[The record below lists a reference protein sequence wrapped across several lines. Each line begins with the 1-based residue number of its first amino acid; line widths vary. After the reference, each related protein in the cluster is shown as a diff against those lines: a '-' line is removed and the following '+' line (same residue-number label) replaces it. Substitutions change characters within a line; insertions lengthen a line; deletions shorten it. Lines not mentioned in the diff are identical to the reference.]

1 MSIDE
6 MIDKY
11 SKLVYKICYNMLI
24 NSFDAEDITQEV
36 YISFYKH
43 FDEYGKLQENEIK
56 NILCK
61 IALNKCKD
69 VLKSKAK
76 KIENMTTDNIL
87 SLENYIMPNKM
98 EDEILEKEKKE
109 NIIKLIKDI
118 KEPYSNILY
127 LYYIKQNSLDEI
139 SENLGIKKQTHKM
152 KIYRAKKI
160 LKEEIESIGGVSVL

>member
-1 MSIDE
+1 

-11 SKLVYKICYNMLI
+11 SKLIYKICYNMLI

-139 SENLGIKKQTHKM
+139 SENLGIKKQTLKM
-152 KIYRAKKI
+152 QIYRAKKL
-160 LKEEIESIGGVSVL
+160 LKEKIESIGGVSIL

>member
-11 SKLVYKICYNMLI
+11 SKLVYKICYDMLI

-76 KIENMTTDNIL
+76 KIENMTADNIL

-139 SENLGIKKQTHKM
+139 SENLGIKKQTLKM
-152 KIYRAKKI
+152 QIYRAKKL
-160 LKEEIESIGGVSVL
+160 LKEKIESIGGVSIL

>member
-11 SKLVYKICYNMLI
+11 SKLVYKICYDMLI

-76 KIENMTTDNIL
+76 KN
-87 SLENYIMPNKM
+87 
-98 EDEILEKEKKE
+98 
-109 NIIKLIKDI
+109 
-118 KEPYSNILY
+118 
-127 LYYIKQNSLDEI
+127 
-139 SENLGIKKQTHKM
+139 
-152 KIYRAKKI
+152 
-160 LKEEIESIGGVSVL
+160 

>member
-11 SKLVYKICYNMLI
+11 SKLVYKICYDMLI

-87 SLENYIMPNKM
+87 YLENYIMPNKM

-139 SENLGIKKQTHKM
+139 SENLGIKKQTLKM
-152 KIYRAKKI
+152 QIYRAKKL
-160 LKEEIESIGGVSVL
+160 LKEKIESIGGVSIL

>member
-11 SKLVYKICYNMLI
+11 SKLVYKICYDMLI

-69 VLKSKAK
+69 VLKNKAK

-139 SENLGIKKQTHKM
+139 SENLGIKKQTLKM
-152 KIYRAKKI
+152 QIYRAKKL
-160 LKEEIESIGGVSVL
+160 LKEKIESIGGVSIL

>member
-11 SKLVYKICYNMLI
+11 SKLVYKICYDMLI

-118 KEPYSNILY
+118 KEPYGNILY

-139 SENLGIKKQTHKM
+139 SENLGIKKQTLKM
-152 KIYRAKKI
+152 QIYRAKKL
-160 LKEEIESIGGVSVL
+160 LKEKIESIGGVSIL

>member
-1 MSIDE
+1 MSIEE

-11 SKLVYKICYNMLI
+11 SKLVYKICYDMLI

-87 SLENYIMPNKM
+87 FLENYIMPNKM

-139 SENLGIKKQTHKM
+139 SENLGIKKQTLKM
-152 KIYRAKKI
+152 QIYRAKKL
-160 LKEEIESIGGVSVL
+160 LKEKIESIGGVSIL

>member
-11 SKLVYKICYNMLI
+11 SKLVYKICYDMLI

-109 NIIKLIKDI
+109 KNIKLIKDI

-127 LYYIKQNSLDEI
+127 LYYIKQNRLDKI
-139 SENLGIKKQTHKM
+139 SENLGIKKQTLKM
-152 KIYRAKKI
+152 QIYRAKKL
-160 LKEEIESIGGVSVL
+160 LKEKIESIGGVSIL

>member
-11 SKLVYKICYNMLI
+11 SKLVYKICYDMLI

-69 VLKSKAK
+69 VLKRKAK

-98 EDEILEKEKKE
+98 EDEIFEKEKKE

-139 SENLGIKKQTHKM
+139 SENLGIKKQTLKM
-152 KIYRAKKI
+152 QIYRAKKL
-160 LKEEIESIGGVSVL
+160 LKEKNERIGGVSIL

>member
-11 SKLVYKICYNMLI
+11 SKLVYKICYDMLI

-139 SENLGIKKQTHKM
+139 SENLGIKKQTLKM
-152 KIYRAKKI
+152 QIYRAKKL
-160 LKEEIESIGGVSVL
+160 LKEKIESIGGVSIL

>member
-11 SKLVYKICYNMLI
+11 SKLVYKICYDMLI

-87 SLENYIMPNKM
+87 SLENYIIPNKM

-139 SENLGIKKQTHKM
+139 SENLGIKKQTLKM
-152 KIYRAKKI
+152 QIYRAKKL
-160 LKEEIESIGGVSVL
+160 LKEKIESIGGVSIL

>member
-11 SKLVYKICYNMLI
+11 SKLVYKICYDMLI

-139 SENLGIKKQTHKM
+139 SENLGIKKQTLKM
-152 KIYRAKKI
+152 QIYRAKKL
-160 LKEEIESIGGVSVL
+160 LKEKIESIGGVSTL

>member
-11 SKLVYKICYNMLI
+11 SKLVYKICYDMLI

-139 SENLGIKKQTHKM
+139 SENLGIKKQTLKM
-152 KIYRAKKI
+152 QKKKKKKL
-160 LKEEIESIGGVSVL
+160 LKEKIESIGGVSIL

>member
-11 SKLVYKICYNMLI
+11 SKLVYKICYDMLI

-56 NILCK
+56 NILCN

-139 SENLGIKKQTHKM
+139 SENLGIKKQTLKM
-152 KIYRAKKI
+152 QIYRAKKL
-160 LKEEIESIGGVSVL
+160 LKEKIESIGGVSIL

>member
-11 SKLVYKICYNMLI
+11 SKLVYKICYDMLI

-139 SENLGIKKQTHKM
+139 SENLGIKKQTLKM
-152 KIYRAKKI
+152 QKNRTKKL
-160 LKEEIESIGGVSVL
+160 LKEKIESKKGVSIL

>member
-1 MSIDE
+1 

-11 SKLVYKICYNMLI
+11 SKLVYKICYDMLI

-118 KEPYSNILY
+118 KEPYGNILY

-139 SENLGIKKQTHKM
+139 SENLGIKKQTLKM
-152 KIYRAKKI
+152 QIYRAKKL
-160 LKEEIESIGGVSVL
+160 LKEKIESIGGVSIL

>member
-11 SKLVYKICYNMLI
+11 SKLVYKICYDMLI
-24 NSFDAEDITQEV
+24 NSIDAEDITQEV

-139 SENLGIKKQTHKM
+139 SENLGIKKQTLKM
-152 KIYRAKKI
+152 QIYRAKKL
-160 LKEEIESIGGVSVL
+160 LKEKIESIGGVSIL